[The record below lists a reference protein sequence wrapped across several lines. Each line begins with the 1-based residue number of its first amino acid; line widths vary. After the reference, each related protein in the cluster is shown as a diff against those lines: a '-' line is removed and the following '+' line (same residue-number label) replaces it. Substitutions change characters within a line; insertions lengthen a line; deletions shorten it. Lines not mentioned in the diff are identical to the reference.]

1 MVWTRDQW
9 KRLEDEVAACVG
21 QARNEGEAW
30 RRLARTSRKVLR
42 NYSSSF
48 FLVTRFLP
56 PAERAQVE
64 VIYASVRYPDEI
76 VDTFPIP
83 AEEKLR
89 LLDGWE
95 KAYLDAIGVEGIRA
109 RIRSGAPW
117 ILAGFSEVVRVRGI
131 PREHYVSFL
140 AAMRRDAR
148 PAPFATLDALIQ
160 DYVYGSAI
168 VVGYFLTYVYGHSPE
183 AGLEDA
189 LECARE
195 LGIALQL
202 TNFARDVYED
212 HRRGRLYLPLDMLAA
227 EGLSAADYLEPE
239 REPALRGVIC
249 ELAGIAERGYEAARR
264 NLAVFAPDCRTAIGA
279 CIEVYQ
285 KLNQTILHS
294 RDPVRRRAS
303 VPAAEKFRVLP
314 PGKYWRVPL
323 AYAGLL

>member
-1 MVWTRDQW
+1 MVWTSNQW
-9 KRLEDEVAACVG
+9 KRLEDKAAAYVG
-21 QARNEGEAW
+21 EARNESEAW

-56 PAERAQVE
+56 PVERAQVE
-64 VIYASVRYPDEI
+64 VVYASVRYPDEI

-95 KAYLDAIGVEGIRA
+95 RAYVEGIDVEGIRV

-117 ILAGFSEVVRVRGI
+117 ILAGFCEVVRARGI

-148 PAPFATLDALIQ
+148 PAPFATLRALIQ

-183 AGLEDA
+183 ARLEDA

-227 EGLSAADYLEPE
+227 EGLTAADYLQPE
-239 REPALRGVIC
+239 REPALRRVIC
-249 ELAGIAERGYEAARR
+249 ELARKAERGYETARR
-264 NLAVFAPDCRTAIGA
+264 NLGAFAPPCRRAVAA

-285 KLNQTILHS
+285 RLNQTVLHS

-303 VPAAEKFRVLP
+303 VPAVEKFRVLP
-314 PGKYWRVPL
+314 PDKYWRVPL